1 VTTPP
6 YEVRAAAAGCA
17 LAKQLQACVYAES
30 RGEAH
35 PPIDQIDDTPVEEI
49 ERGYEFAA
57 IILGMKDPDERQR
70 IFLVRFFQALAE
82 LVAEQG
88 AELEVYLYNMISDDG
103 YKVVQ
108 RVNQGEEAAE

>member
-17 LAKQLQACVYAES
+17 LAKQFQACVYAES

-35 PPIDQIDDTPVEEI
+35 PYIDQIDDTPVEEI
-49 ERGYEFAA
+49 EQGYEFCS
-57 IILGMKDPDERQR
+57 IVLGIRDPDERQR
-70 IFLVRFFQALAE
+70 VHIVRFFQALAE

-88 AELEVYLYNMISDDG
+88 SELEAYLYNMISDEG

-108 RVNQGEEAAE
+108 RVDRSEAAE